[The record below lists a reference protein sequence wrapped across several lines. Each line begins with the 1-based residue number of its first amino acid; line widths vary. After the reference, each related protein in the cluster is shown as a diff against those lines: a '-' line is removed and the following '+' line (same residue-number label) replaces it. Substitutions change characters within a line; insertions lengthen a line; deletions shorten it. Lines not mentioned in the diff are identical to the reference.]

1 MTIKDV
7 AKKANVSVA
16 TVSRVLNNP
25 ECVKQPTREK
35 VLKVINDLNYSPN
48 LLGRNLRRLETR
60 KIIVVMDNISNQFYS
75 KVVKGIE
82 QTAKKNNF
90 TVMMSTIRGSKE
102 NFLEAMNML
111 ANKVVD
117 GALVF
122 CGDLG
127 TGKLNE
133 MQKYYPIVC
142 MCEIVEGVTTVSVD
156 DYKAG
161 FDATNYL
168 ISLGKKKIA
177 IACDIN
183 EKDKHTS
190 SGFRLSGYL
199 DALKHND
206 IKYDKNLI
214 IGQSE
219 EYDEIKK
226 IVDTLLSLK
235 ELPDAVFALADTVA
249 IEIIKEL
256 SLRGI
261 NVPEDI
267 SVMGFDNTL
276 MSEMYIPS
284 ITTVAQPQYDIGVKA
299 TEILLEKMADKEKYV
314 GCEKVF
320 LEHKIMKRDSVK

>member
-82 QTAKKNNF
+82 ETAKKNNF

-199 DALKHND
+199 DALKHNN

-261 NVPEDI
+261 SVPEDI

>member
-82 QTAKKNNF
+82 ETAKKNNF

-199 DALKHND
+199 DALKHNH
-206 IKYDKNLI
+206 IKYDKDLI

-261 NVPEDI
+261 SVPEDI

>member
-82 QTAKKNNF
+82 ETAKKNNF

-199 DALKHND
+199 DALKHNH

-261 NVPEDI
+261 SVPEDI

>member
-35 VLKVINDLNYSPN
+35 VLKVIHDLNYSPN

-82 QTAKKNNF
+82 EKAKENNF
-90 TVMMSTIRGSKE
+90 TVMLSTTRGSKE

-122 CGDLG
+122 CGDLD

-142 MCEIVEGVTTVSVD
+142 ICEIVEGVTTVSVD

-177 IACDIN
+177 IACDIGQ
-183 EKDKHTS
+183 KDKHTS

-199 DALKHND
+199 DALKQNN
-206 IKYDKNLI
+206 IEYDENLI

-226 IVDTLLSLK
+226 IVDNLLNLE

-261 NVPEDI
+261 SVPEDI